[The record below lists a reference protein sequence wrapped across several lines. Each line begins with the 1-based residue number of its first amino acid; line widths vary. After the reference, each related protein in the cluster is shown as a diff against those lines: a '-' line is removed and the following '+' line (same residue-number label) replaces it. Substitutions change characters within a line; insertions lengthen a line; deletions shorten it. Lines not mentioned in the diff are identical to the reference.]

1 MALTKT
7 DYLRQLQALL
17 PPGPAWSKD
26 DSAII
31 TRTFGALAAELARVD
46 DRAWDMLDEAD
57 PRSTNELFTD
67 WERVAGLPDAC
78 VVAIGGTQ
86 SLDQRRASLVGKL
99 VTIGGQSI
107 AYFVALA
114 LSLGYVITITEFHA
128 HTVIDDVNH
137 PFYDVPWNFAW
148 QVNGITNTITY
159 LSVIGP
165 VSDPLAAW
173 GNTLL
178 QCVLQRLKPA
188 HTTVLFVYT

>member
-1 MALTKT
+1 MALIEQ

-17 PPGPAWSKD
+17 PLGPAWSKD
-26 DSAII
+26 DGAIL

-46 DRAWDMLDEAD
+46 DRAWDLLDEAD

-78 VVAIGGTQ
+78 VVALGGTQ
-86 SLDQRRASLVGKL
+86 SLDQRRATLVGKL

-114 LSLGYVITITEFHA
+114 LSLGYVITITEFRA
-128 HTVIDDVNH
+128 HTVVDDVNH
-137 PFYDVPWNFAW
+137 PFYDIDWNFVW
-148 QVNGITNTITY
+148 QVNGLLNTVVNFT
-159 LSVIGP
+159 VNGP
-165 VSDPLAAW
+165 VSDPLASW

-188 HTTVLFVYT
+188 HTTVIFVYT